1 MPIVWWVGQWQGGEF
16 VGLAPTKYEGA
27 KPPLFPKPA
36 WKQ

>member
-1 MPIVWWVGQWQGGEF
+1 VGQWQNGEF

-27 KPPLFPKPA
+27 KPASFPKPA